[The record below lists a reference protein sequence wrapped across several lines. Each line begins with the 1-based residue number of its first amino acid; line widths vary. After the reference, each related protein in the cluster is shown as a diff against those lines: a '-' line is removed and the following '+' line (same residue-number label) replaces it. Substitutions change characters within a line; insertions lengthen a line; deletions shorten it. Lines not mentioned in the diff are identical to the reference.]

1 MLNKNAKNVTIKTSW
16 ALSAFHL
23 QLWQGVCW
31 GRALWAVRCRC
42 LGDGAE
48 MMADDVRVTRDQG
61 PGTRRRNL
69 ATVAY

>member
-1 MLNKNAKNVTIKTSW
+1 MAG
-16 ALSAFHL
+16 
-23 QLWQGVCW
+23 QGVCW
-31 GRALWAVRCRC
+31 GWAVRCRC
-42 LGDGAE
+42 LDDGAE

>member
-1 MLNKNAKNVTIKTSW
+1 MNKNAKNVTIKTSW

-31 GRALWAVRCRC
+31 AVRCRC

-61 PGTRRRNL
+61 PGARRRNL